1 MSDEAQKKADEIDR
15 RWGVDPEAERRI
27 DKLMASAAGPSFK
40 LVRADAV
47 GERIAELETWLR
59 AGDAALE
66 ALGVPNHGEPIAER
80 IKVLA
85 VKLTARD
92 GIVTAI
98 SALGL
103 DATEEQVDAVRAA
116 AALHDVA
123 DPAAPISTRPGR
135 CDGRPCVSGTRIY
148 VAAIQSFGTVEAA
161 HAAYP
166 HLRREQIEAALRY
179 ELPVEEEDPAAE
191 HSYHVENIRA
201 AHAFFSEWAE
211 SPEYGNFPGGDPRLF
226 LPDDPSPAERAAHR
240 AACEA
245 WAAGDRTEH
254 ALPTV
259 NAEPM
264 LVKGVTIEAGTA
276 FCDGS
281 PFGPGSF
288 VRRDEEA
295 IRLRDGCAAAL
306 GLDSEPLSDAE
317 MAAHMGLDAKG
328 LADDEPDP
336 ETGWTRAEMRAA
348 CSPATRDFLAAMD
361 RLRDGGSE
369 ADGLEAF
376 KAFLRAEHAR

>member
-1 MSDEAQKKADEIDR
+1 M
-15 RWGVDPEAERRI
+15 
-27 DKLMASAAGPSFK
+27 
-40 LVRADAV
+40 
-47 GERIAELETWLR
+47 
-59 AGDAALE
+59 
-66 ALGVPNHGEPIAER
+66 
-80 IKVLA
+80 KV
-85 VKLTARD
+85 
-92 GIVTAI
+92 
-98 SALGL
+98 
-103 DATEEQVDAVRAA
+103 
-116 AALHDVA
+116 
-123 DPAAPISTRPGR
+123 
-135 CDGRPCVSGTRIY
+135 
-148 VAAIQSFGTVEAA
+148 
-161 HAAYP
+161 
-166 HLRREQIEAALRY
+166 
-179 ELPVEEEDPAAE
+179 PVEEEDPAAE

-361 RLRDGGSE
+361 KLRGGGSE

-376 KAFLRAEHAR
+376 KTYLRAEHAKPVTPAR